1 MAKLLYTRSDK
12 DYVKIQI
19 FYTKQGEMI
28 LDVLCRV
35 VGLRHRLNVPSNID
49 YLDDDLI
56 DILNGLKFGMYH
68 DQVDSTNG
76 IKGKVNYIIEK
87 IERAVMRYYPQP
99 INIDKV
105 AEYPNHCDII
115 TKVCSFV
122 NSGPT
127 GNPVVICDNAY
138 TRITLVAVD
147 RKNNTALLT
156 MVKYRNHWFLNKFTE
171 KVDTSDLKQ
180 RIEEIL
186 LWDAE
191 MRIRSSWVNCKI

>member
-1 MAKLLYTRSDK
+1 MSKLLYTRSDK

-19 FYTKQGEMI
+19 FYREQGEMI

-35 VGLRHRLNVPSNID
+35 VGLQHRLNVPSNID
-49 YLDDDLI
+49 YLDDELI
-56 DILNGLKFGMYH
+56 NILNELKFGMYLY
-68 DQVDSTNG
+68 QFDSTNNV
-76 IKGKVNYIIEK
+76 KRKVNYIVEK
-87 IERAVMRYYPQP
+87 IDRAVMEYYPQS

-115 TKVCSFV
+115 TKVCSLV

-138 TRITLVAVD
+138 TRITLVSVD

-156 MVKYRNHWFLNKFTE
+156 MVKYRNHWFLNNFTE
-171 KVDTSDLKQ
+171 KVDTPDLKQ

-191 MRIRSSWVNCKI
+191 MRIRSSWINCKI